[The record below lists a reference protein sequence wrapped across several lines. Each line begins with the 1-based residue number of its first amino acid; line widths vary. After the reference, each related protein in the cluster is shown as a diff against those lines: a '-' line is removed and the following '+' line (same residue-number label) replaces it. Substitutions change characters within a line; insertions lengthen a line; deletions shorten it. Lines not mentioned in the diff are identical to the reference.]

1 MRYRRKFAR
10 GVRWSEVAWRSTE
23 YAIAIGIAALCG
35 YAIVLW
41 RW

>member
-1 MRYRRKFAR
+1 MGYRRNFAR
-10 GVRWSEVAWRSTE
+10 SVRWPEIARRSAE